1 MIAAAVSTGDLLSAE
16 SLILTVV
23 SGLLALW
30 YSDLQTALRL
40 EKKLRVE
47 DRGPEIAAMTHTLWR
62 RAIPLTMLA
71 AAATVVFAPNSI
83 ELIRRVEPLLSGDV
97 PSYDPIAVSVVG
109 VNLGMAFVT
118 LYAGALAAALVTRRR
133 SFRRP

>member
-1 MIAAAVSTGDLLSAE
+1 LIAAAVSTGDLLSAE

-30 YSDLQTALRL
+30 YSEIQSALRL

-47 DRGPEIAAMTHTLWR
+47 DRGPEIATMTHTLWR

-71 AAATVVFAPNSI
+71 VAATAVFAPNSI
-83 ELIRRVEPLLSGDV
+83 ELIRRVEPLLNGDV

-118 LYAGALAAALVTRRR
+118 LYACALAAALVTRRR